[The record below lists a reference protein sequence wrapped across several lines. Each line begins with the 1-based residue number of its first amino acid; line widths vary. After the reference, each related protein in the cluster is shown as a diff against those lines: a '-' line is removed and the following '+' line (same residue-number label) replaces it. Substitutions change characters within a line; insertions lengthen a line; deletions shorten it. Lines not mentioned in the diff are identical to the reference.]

1 MDMKELCVSL
11 GADIINPDRKYWL
24 VRTKGGKFF
33 EDFYFQ
39 GYIAIGWNNTNIDI
53 ADTRDKKEI
62 INDMKNQVYEFY
74 KEEKVPGRPAS
85 QIYKFIKEMKKGD
98 IVIVPNA
105 DSKYIAFGELTEDNM
120 YIENIDSE
128 DIDIDTLEKAL
139 LYNGDETYI
148 TESLAEV
155 GCPFSKRRKV
165 RWIREMDRNKLD
177 SSLYA
182 LLNSHGTISEA
193 NKYAYSIDRELSS
206 FYIKGEKAHLV
217 YKVTTEEDVPA
228 IDLLDFVYKNLEFI
242 DIYNE
247 LFDKNIS
254 KKDVIMKLNVQS
266 PGPIDLQGAIALIGV
281 IATFGVFLVGGNAK
295 FKKDNEGNVEAE
307 IGSKGLLQQ
316 IIELIDKKNLGEKVK
331 RLENELLESKSKL
344 KVKNPNV
351 KPTNLETAATEDNTE
366 N

>member
-1 MDMKELCVSL
+1 MDMRELCVSI
-11 GADIINPDRKYWL
+11 GADIINPERNYWL

-39 GYIAIGWNNTNIDI
+39 GYIAIGWNNININLSDE
-53 ADTRDKKEI
+53 RDKKDI
-62 INDMKNQVYEFY
+62 IDDMKTKVSELYQ
-74 KEEKVPGRPAS
+74 EEKVPGRPAG
-85 QIYKFIKEMKKGD
+85 QIYRFIKEMKKGD

-120 YIENIDSE
+120 YLANVESDDVE
-128 DIDIDTLEKAL
+128 IDTLEKAL

-148 TESLAEV
+148 TESLAEIS
-155 GCPFSKRRKV
+155 CPFSKRRKV
-165 RWIREMDRNKLD
+165 RWIKEMDRNQLD

-217 YKVTTEEDVPA
+217 YKVTTEEDVSA
-228 IDLLDFVYKNLEFI
+228 VDLINFVCNNLEFI
-242 DIYNE
+242 DIYNQ
-247 LFDKNIS
+247 LFDDNIS

-266 PGPIDLQGAIALIGV
+266 PGPIDLQGAIDGIGA
-281 IATFGVFLVGGNAK
+281 IAILGVFIVGGTAK
-295 FKKDNEGNVEAE
+295 YKKDIEGNVEAE
-307 IGSKGLLQQ
+307 FASKGLFEQ
-316 IIELIDKKNLGEKVK
+316 ITNLIEKKNLGNKVEK
-331 RLENELLESKSKL
+331 LEKELAETKEKLE
-344 KVKNPNV
+344 VENPNV
-351 KPTNLETAATEDNTE
+351 KLTNIEMAIDEDNTS

>member
-11 GADIINPDRKYWL
+11 GADIINPERNYWL

-39 GYIAIGWNNTNIDI
+39 GYVAIGWNNINIDI

-62 INDMKNQVYEFY
+62 IDDMKNQVCELY
-74 KEEKVPGRPAS
+74 KEEKVPGRPAG
-85 QIYKFIKEMKKGD
+85 QIYRFIKEMKKGD

-105 DSKYIAFGELTEDNM
+105 DSKYIAFGELTDDNM
-120 YIENIDSE
+120 YIENVDSE

-155 GCPFSKRRKV
+155 SCPFSKRRKV

-217 YKVTTEEDVPA
+217 YKVTTEEDVAA
-228 IDLLDFVYKNLEFI
+228 IDLLDFVYKNLDYI
-242 DIYNE
+242 DVYNE
-247 LFDKNIS
+247 LFDENIS

-266 PGPIDLQGAIALIGV
+266 PGPIDLQGNIAGIAAIATL
-281 IATFGVFLVGGNAK
+281 GVFLVGGTAK
-295 FKKDNEGNVEAE
+295 FKKDNEGNMEAE
-307 IGSKGLLQQ
+307 IGSKGFMQQ
-316 IIELIDKKNLGEKVK
+316 MLEYIDKKNLGEKVE
-331 RLENELLESKSKL
+331 RLEKELEEKKEIL
-344 KVKNPNV
+344 KVKEPNIKLSNP
-351 KPTNLETAATEDNTE
+351 EIAIDEDRPN